1 MQHLS
6 SDDYCSEIVSYTL
19 NVSSGTFL
27 SVSGGETVLSNC
39 SGTKCVFEPNS
50 DLSMRIKVANTIN
63 YAATMKVCTEMV
75 CRAVT
80 TPFSESTVRAQG

>member
-1 MQHLS
+1 MQHLN

-27 SVSGGETVLSNC
+27 SVSSETVLSNC
-39 SGTKCVFEPNS
+39 SGTTCVFEPNS

-63 YAATMKVCTEMV
+63 YAATMEVCTEMV

-80 TPFSESTVRAQG
+80 TPLSESTVRAQG